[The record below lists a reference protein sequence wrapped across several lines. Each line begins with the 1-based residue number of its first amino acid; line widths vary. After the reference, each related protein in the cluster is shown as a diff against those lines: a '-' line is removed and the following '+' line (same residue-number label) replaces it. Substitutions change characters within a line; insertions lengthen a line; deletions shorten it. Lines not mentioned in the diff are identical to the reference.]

1 MVTALIIFNKEDYV
15 YHRWHT
21 ALIMWLFILTPLVSN
36 LWFKK
41 VLNVIETA
49 GGVIHVVFFIVS
61 IITLAALA
69 RRSTN
74 EFVFD
79 TLINDASGWTN
90 PGVAFGIGLLPVAL
104 GPVGKI
110 YTEYVY
116 TDADIAN
123 YQ

>member
-1 MVTALIIFNKEDYV
+1 
-15 YHRWHT
+15 
-21 ALIMWLFILTPLVSN
+21 MWLFILAPLIGN

-41 VLNVIETA
+41 VLNVMETA
-49 GGVIHVVFFIVS
+49 GGIIHVVFFIVS

-79 TLINDASGWTN
+79 TLINNASGWTN
-90 PGVAFGIGLLPVAL
+90 SGVAFGIGLLPVAL

-110 YTEYVY
+110 FFPVCVH
-116 TDADIAN
+116 
-123 YQ
+123 

>member
-1 MVTALIIFNKEDYV
+1 
-15 YHRWHT
+15 
-21 ALIMWLFILTPLVSN
+21 MWLFILAPLFIN

-49 GGVIHVVFFIVS
+49 GGIIHVVFFIVS

-74 EFVFD
+74 EFVFE
-79 TLINDASGWTN
+79 TLVDDISGWTN

-110 YTEYVY
+110 PTEYVHIH
-116 TDADIAN
+116 ADIAN
-123 YQ
+123 PLNRHRWSPPYEYYSLISSSLRLKI